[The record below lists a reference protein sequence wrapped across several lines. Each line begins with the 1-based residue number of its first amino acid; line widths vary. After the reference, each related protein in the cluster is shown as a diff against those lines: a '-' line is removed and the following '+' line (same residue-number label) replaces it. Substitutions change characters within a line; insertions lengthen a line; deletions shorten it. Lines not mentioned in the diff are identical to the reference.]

1 MLSAIG
7 AWLAGNGASLLL
19 GFVAKLINDAMSRS
33 QADANAKSVG
43 SLTITAKVNQEAADA
58 DRRVTKATINAPDV
72 GGVLDDLDRG
82 KL

>member
-19 GFVAKLINDAMSRS
+19 GFVAKLISDAMTRS

-43 SLTITAKVNQEAADA
+43 QLTVTAKVNQEAADA
-58 DRRVTKATINAPDV
+58 DRRITTATINAPDV
-72 GGVLDDLDRG
+72 GGVIDDLDRG

>member
-7 AWLAGNGASLLL
+7 AWLASNGARLLL
-19 GFVAKLINDAMSRS
+19 GFFAKLISDAMTRS

-43 SLTITAKVNQEAADA
+43 QLTVAAKINQEAADA
-58 DRRVTKATINAPDV
+58 DRRITKATINAPDI

>member
-7 AWLAGNGASLLL
+7 AWLASKGLGAIL
-19 GFVAKLINDAMSRS
+19 GWLAGMASDYIRQR

-43 SLTITAKVNQEAADA
+43 QLTVTAKVNQEAADA
-58 DRRVTKATINAPDV
+58 DRRATKAAIDAPDV
-72 GGVLDDLDRG
+72 GGVIDDLDRG